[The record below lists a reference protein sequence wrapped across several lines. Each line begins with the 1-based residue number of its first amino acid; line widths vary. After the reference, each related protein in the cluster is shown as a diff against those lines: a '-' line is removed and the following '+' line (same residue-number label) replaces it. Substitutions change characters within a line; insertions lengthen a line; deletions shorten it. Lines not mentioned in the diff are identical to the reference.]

1 MFDNSEINF
10 LTVGI
15 MIQYFAFPEI
25 GLGIQK
31 GLGEIDIQSMY
42 EFARNYL
49 LGDKQCKFHY
59 VIVDTREAEIKFS
72 VEEMIEYSQ
81 WLIKNENTDSVIEY
95 LYLATSAQAT
105 AYSMILGNLFKD
117 RAVSNIFFTLKKA
130 LAYIDLVDHYDE
142 IGSLI
147 KDDNSFL

>member
-1 MFDNSEINF
+1 MIN
-10 LTVGI
+10 
-15 MIQYFAFPEI
+15 
-25 GLGIQK
+25 
-31 GLGEIDIQSMY
+31 
-42 EFARNYL
+42 
-49 LGDKQCKFHY
+49 
-59 VIVDTREAEIKFS
+59 
-72 VEEMIEYSQ
+72 
-81 WLIKNENTDSVIEY
+81 KNENTDLVIEY